1 MPPGSL
7 NLDPILD
14 QKMLFFTP
22 VFRPGLQNTYPFLDL
37 AFKKLCHNHFDKNSN
52 KKRFLKIY
60 FEFAYFSFALPHF
73 GIERINTFIH
83 SRSSLKNHTRF
94 QTKKS
99 IPVFWS
105 KRRKNHTLWGGTYLY
120 SLNNGVHLPPGDN
133 RQNEAFR
140 QIGSGSNITD
150 PSKVF
155 ST

>member
-60 FEFAYFSFALPHF
+60 FEFAYFSFVLPYF

-120 SLNNGVHLPPGDN
+120 SLNNGVHPP
-133 RQNEAFR
+133 RE
-140 QIGSGSNITD
+140 ITVKTK
-150 PSKVF
+150 PSDRLVAVA
-155 ST
+155 T

>member
-60 FEFAYFSFALPHF
+60 FEFAYFSFVLPYF

-120 SLNNGVHLPPGDN
+120 SLNNGVHPPSGDN